1 MEPKSGDCERT
12 RRRATEKRTIS
23 APTTITAAA
32 TCWTSLRSRSHAA
45 AATRPAGRTRA
56 AIKMTS
62 SGRQPLRSAGTSTAG
77 EFRSRR
83 LGGGRGA
90 VMPRAP
96 FALILQVSDTYLPS
110 VRLLINGIA
119 SQRAAFLPALWDNG
133 GGQAP
138 HRTGIQPGQCFAV
151 GGCVRAAG
159 KVLPVRRACI
169 RLNSETRP
177 NRSRATKQPAIR
189 R

>member
-32 TCWTSLRSRSHAA
+32 TCWTSLRPRSHAA
-45 AATRPAGRTRA
+45 AATRAAGRTRA
-56 AIKMTS
+56 AIKMTI

-83 LGGGRGA
+83 LGGGRGS

-110 VRLLINGIA
+110 VRLLINGIT
-119 SQRAAFLPALWDNG
+119 SHRAAFLPAPWDDG
-133 GGQAP
+133 GGQAR
-138 HRTGIQPGQCFAV
+138 HQTGIQPGQCFAV
-151 GGCVRAAG
+151 GGCVRAAEG
-159 KVLPVRRACI
+159 
-169 RLNSETRP
+169 
-177 NRSRATKQPAIR
+177 PAR
-189 R
+189 CAEPASG

>member
-1 MEPKSGDCERT
+1 MEPKNGDCERT

-32 TCWTSLRSRSHAA
+32 TCWTSLRPRSHAA
-45 AATRPAGRTRA
+45 AATRAAGRTRA
-56 AIKMTS
+56 AMKMTS

-96 FALILQVSDTYLPS
+96 FALILKVSDTYLPS
-110 VRLLINGIA
+110 VHLLINGMSTMSTDWKDSVQA
-119 SQRAAFLPALWDNG
+119 EKMGPA
-133 GGQAP
+133 
-138 HRTGIQPGQCFAV
+138 
-151 GGCVRAAG
+151 
-159 KVLPVRRACI
+159 
-169 RLNSETRP
+169 
-177 NRSRATKQPAIR
+177 RSRACSQGEDCISCVIAPPGSSLSITWLYTTVGHAEQTDQR
-189 R
+189 SFRQF